1 METEWIE
8 VVCTMVAAWSVCSI
22 AGIGVFAL
30 PWRAGELR
38 ESVSAFRAAK
48 QLFTSPDRNGS
59 AVTRGVAMVGR

>member
-30 PWRAGELR
+30 PWQAGEIR

-48 QLFTSPDRNGS
+48 QLFSSPERDSRS
-59 AVTRGVAMVGR
+59 LARGVAIAGR